1 MQKLR
6 VVLDTSTLIG
16 CLLKPASVPAQA
28 LGAAMQAG
36 DLLASFETLKELE
49 DVLSRD
55 YLARWRSL
63 EERAN
68 FLRIYREACLL
79 VDEITPVK
87 ACRDPKD
94 DKFLALCQSGEATV
108 LISSDRDLLDMM
120 DFGGT
125 PIVSAA
131 EFLQRLKTP

>member
-6 VVLDTSTLIG
+6 LVLDTSTLIG
-16 CLLKPASVPAQA
+16 CLLKPASVPARA

-36 DLLASFETLKELE
+36 ELLVSADTLKELE
-49 DVLSRD
+49 DVLSRG

-63 EERAN
+63 EERAS

-79 VDEITPVK
+79 IEDVAPVK

-94 DKFLALCQSGEATV
+94 DKFLALCRSGGAQA
-108 LISSDRDLLDMM
+108 LISSDRDLLDMLA
-120 DFGGT
+120 FEGT
-125 PIVSAA
+125 EIMSAT
-131 EFLQRLKTP
+131 EFLQRLGTL

>member
-1 MQKLR
+1 MHKLR
-6 VVLDTSTLIG
+6 LVLDTSTLIG

-36 DLLASFETLKELE
+36 DLLVSAETLKELE

-68 FLRIYREACLL
+68 FLRLYREACVL
-79 VDEITPVK
+79 VENVAPAT

-94 DKFLALCQSGEATV
+94 DKFLAQCQSGEAHL
-108 LISSDRDLLDMM
+108 LISSDRDLLDMT

-125 PIVSAA
+125 QIVSAA